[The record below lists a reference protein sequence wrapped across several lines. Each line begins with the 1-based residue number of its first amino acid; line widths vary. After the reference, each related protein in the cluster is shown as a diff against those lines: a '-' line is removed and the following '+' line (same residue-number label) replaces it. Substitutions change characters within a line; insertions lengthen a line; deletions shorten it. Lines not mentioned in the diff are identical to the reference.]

1 MQYTVAVKQMNNG
14 ERRTIEMLNRN
25 PTNAE
30 VLVCK
35 EEENQPN
42 ASETGKTLYIYIF
55 LIQFSK
61 KTFRRRRV
69 MEYYQHS
76 LQLAQSRTQDDRIS
90 SL

>member
-1 MQYTVAVKQMNNG
+1 MENA
-14 ERRTIEMLNRN
+14 EAIEMLNRN

-55 LIQFSK
+55 LI
-61 KTFRRRRV
+61 
-69 MEYYQHS
+69 
-76 LQLAQSRTQDDRIS
+76 
-90 SL
+90 